1 MLIDPVSTERHV
13 GWDRHGTSFRRS
25 NLFQTE
31 KKSRASNVIPRNNN
45 NSNNSKQPPSCRW
58 LHCGC
63 YGYVQVYY
71 SDAWASPH
79 GKKLSYSVAEL
90 TLHRLHR
97 PGGRVCCS
105 RSGHH
110 DRLLERSITIG
121 RAPSRK
127 TAQKRKRKRRRK
139 KSKSKE
145 SSNTKKCSTIRLLQ
159 SSNQNFLSFPTIRRK
174 EDKKKMKTFLH
185 LYYDVNSFLWP

>member
-1 MLIDPVSTERHV
+1 MSD
-13 GWDRHGTSFRRS
+13 GTGTAQVFAGQIYSKRK
-25 NLFQTE
+25 
-31 KKSRASNVIPRNNN
+31 KKSRASNVIPRNN

-71 SDAWASPH
+71 SNAGH
-79 GKKLSYSVAEL
+79 HRMGKNYHIVAEL

-105 RSGHH
+105 RSRHH

-159 SSNQNFLSFPTIRRK
+159 SSNQNFLSYPTIRRK
-174 EDKKKMKTFLH
+174 EDKKKKWKHFYIFIMT
-185 LYYDVNSFLWP
+185 